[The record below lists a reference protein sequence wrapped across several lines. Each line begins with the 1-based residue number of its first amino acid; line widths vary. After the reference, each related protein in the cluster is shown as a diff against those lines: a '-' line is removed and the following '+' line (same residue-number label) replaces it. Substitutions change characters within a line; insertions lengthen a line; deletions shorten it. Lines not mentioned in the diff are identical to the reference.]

1 KAADLNRYYLKLKSK
16 ILPYQY
22 AIAREAVDGL
32 PMIRAMF
39 LEEENAFTL
48 GKRTEYQYMFG
59 PYILVAPIYQATRAD
74 KEGNDVRDGIYLPKG
89 EWVDYFTGDVYQGG
103 RIINNFPAP
112 LWKLPVLM
120 KRGAI
125 IPVHKTTNT
134 PAEIDPKMRAY
145 EIYPFGESTFTEYD
159 DDAKTQAYLLGECTK
174 TKVNSKLDAK
184 GNLTITVEP
193 TKGEFKGFEKQKF
206 THVTVFCSEKPA
218 KVAAKVGGKKVKLVE
233 VNDYAAWKATPNSF
247 YYGENA
253 EDKYMKVK
261 GLMVNIAET
270 DVVANEVVV
279 TAQKVVVDNTNKL
292 LANTGALVAPQAQLE
307 GTEAYTLTPTWKSVE
322 NADYYE
328 LEFEGQIYSTIA
340 ATEYTIDGLSAS
352 TSYEMKVRAVNK
364 DGVSEWTSLKATT
377 AADPLRFAIRG
388 IQAETTCANQGGQ
401 GVNNL
406 FDFDETS
413 IWHTAWSQK
422 AVPFEMVIDLRT
434 VNFLD
439 RMHYMPR
446 PDGGNGTIL
455 KASYELSMDK
465 MNWSAPV
472 ALNWARDGQ
481 VKEVVFEGAPKARF
495 IRIKVEEAL
504 GNFGSGYEL
513 YIFRQPDSEYYIPGD
528 INLDGKLDEN
538 DLTSYMNY
546 TGLRKG
552 DGDFDYVSKGDLNGN
567 GLLDA
572 YDIMSVAVAL
582 NDGVSPRKVENVA
595 GEVSIEAD
603 KKQYNAGDVAV
614 ITVSGKGMKSVNG
627 LSFALPYDA
636 QEWEYVGVEAPALEK
651 MYNMTYD
658 RLHTNGDKVLYPT
671 FVNLGEQ
678 KNIEGDA
685 TLLVVKMKAKK
696 KQKFNLQHTNGML
709 VDKHQ
714 NVVLF

>member
-1 KAADLNRYYLKLKSK
+1 
-16 ILPYQY
+16 
-22 AIAREAVDGL
+22 
-32 PMIRAMF
+32 
-39 LEEENAFTL
+39 
-48 GKRTEYQYMFG
+48 
-59 PYILVAPIYQATRAD
+59 
-74 KEGNDVRDGIYLPKG
+74 
-89 EWVDYFTGDVYQGG
+89 
-103 RIINNFPAP
+103 
-112 LWKLPVLM
+112 
-120 KRGAI
+120 
-125 IPVHKTTNT
+125 
-134 PAEIDPKMRAY
+134 MRAY

-174 TKVNSKLDAK
+174 TKVNSNLDAK
-184 GNLTITVEP
+184 GNLTVTVEP
-193 TKGEFKGFEKQKF
+193 TKGSFKGFEKQKF
-206 THVTVFCSEKPA
+206 THVTVFCSQKPA

-233 VNDYAAWKATPNSF
+233 VSDYATWKSTPNSF

-253 EDKYMKVK
+253 EDKYMKAK

-279 TAQKVVVDNTNKL
+279 TAQKVLVDNTNKL
-292 LANTGALVAPQAQLE
+292 LANTGALVAPDAQME
-307 GTEAYTLTPTWKSVE
+307 GTEAYTLTPTWKAIE

-328 LEFEGQIYSTIA
+328 FEFEGQIYSTIA

-388 IQAETTCANQGGQ
+388 IQAETSCENQGGQ
-401 GVNNL
+401 GVNKL

-422 AVPFEMVIDLRT
+422 AVPFEMVVDLRT

-465 MNWSAPV
+465 INWSAPV

-582 NDGVSPRKVENVA
+582 NDGVSPNKVENVA
-595 GEVSIEAD
+595 GEISIKAD
-603 KKQYNAGDVAV
+603 KAQYNAGDVAT
-614 ITVSGKGMKSVNG
+614 ITVSAKGLKSVNG

-636 QEWEYVGVEAPALEK
+636 QEWEYVGVEASVLEK

-678 KNIEGDA
+678 KNIEGDV

-714 NVVLF
+714 NVVMF

>member
-1 KAADLNRYYLKLKSK
+1 
-16 ILPYQY
+16 
-22 AIAREAVDGL
+22 
-32 PMIRAMF
+32 
-39 LEEENAFTL
+39 
-48 GKRTEYQYMFG
+48 
-59 PYILVAPIYQATRAD
+59 
-74 KEGNDVRDGIYLPKG
+74 
-89 EWVDYFTGDVYQGG
+89 
-103 RIINNFPAP
+103 
-112 LWKLPVLM
+112 
-120 KRGAI
+120 
-125 IPVHKTTNT
+125 
-134 PAEIDPKMRAY
+134 Y

-184 GNLTITVEP
+184 GNLIITVEP

-206 THVTVFCSEKPA
+206 THITVFCSEKPA
-218 KVAAKVGGKKVKLVE
+218 KVAAKVGGKNVKLVE
-233 VNDYAAWKATPNSF
+233 VNDYATWKSTPNSF

-292 LANTGALVAPQAQLE
+292 LANTGALVAPKAQLE
-307 GTEAYTLTPTWKSVE
+307 GTEAYTLTPTWE
-322 NADYYE
+322 AIDNADYYE

-364 DGVSEWTSLKATT
+364 EGVSEWTSLKATT

-401 GVNNL
+401 GVNKL

-582 NDGVSPRKVENVA
+582 NDGVAPNKVEHVA
-595 GEVSIEAD
+595 GEVTMKAD
-603 KKQYNAGDVAV
+603 KAQYNAGDVAT
-614 ITVSGKGMKSVNG
+614 ITVSGKGLKSVNG

-678 KNIEGDA
+678 PNIEGDA

-696 KQKFNLQHTNGML
+696 KQKFTLKHTNGML

-714 NVVLF
+714 NVVMF